1 MEYLTALFIWIS
13 TAESVQQAKPW
24 CDQYADIVEHPQFSW
39 SQCKGPC
46 AEALKAAAPKLET
59 LCH

>member
-24 CDQYADIVEHPQFSW
+24 CDQYADIVEHPQKHSATNL
-39 SQCKGPC
+39 PR
-46 AEALKAAAPKLET
+46 LKIVAPRT
-59 LCH
+59 S